1 MTHTRAKY
9 GAHDVNTYDVN
20 PKPATTNTNAS
31 ARYPNVAIDRPDPF
45 FP

>member
-1 MTHTRAKY
+1 MMHVKAKN
-9 GAHDVNTYDVN
+9 GAHDVKTYYVN

-31 ARYPNVAIDRPDPF
+31 ARYPIVAIVKPDPC